1 MDEFTLPASQQ
12 PISATESNS
21 AANITRMDPLS
32 PVDRCGL
39 QRDALRGIMMELK
52 RNVKTLQER
61 QEAFHRCMT
70 GRSLMDTQPQQEGFK
85 SEASQLVSMAEIV
98 VALDRI
104 AFATG
109 IRIE

>member
-1 MDEFTLPASQQ
+1 MSESILQASQQ
-12 PISATESNS
+12 PISETESSS
-21 AANITRMDPLS
+21 AASTTQMGPLS

-70 GRSLMDTQPQQEGFK
+70 GRSLTDTQPQAGFK
-85 SEASQLVSMAEIV
+85 SAASQLVSMAEIV

>member
-1 MDEFTLPASQQ
+1 MG
-12 PISATESNS
+12 
-21 AANITRMDPLS
+21 PLS
-32 PVDRCGL
+32 PVDKCGL

-70 GRSLMDTQPQQEGFK
+70 GRSLMDTEPQQNGFK
-85 SEASQLVSMAEIV
+85 SAASQLVSMAEIV

-104 AFATG
+104 ALATG
-109 IRIE
+109 IKIDGN